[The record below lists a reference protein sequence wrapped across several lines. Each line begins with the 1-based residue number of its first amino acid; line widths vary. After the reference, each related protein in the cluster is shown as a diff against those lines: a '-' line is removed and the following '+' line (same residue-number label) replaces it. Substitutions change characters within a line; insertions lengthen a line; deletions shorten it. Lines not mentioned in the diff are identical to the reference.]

1 VSFVI
6 FFVPFVVNALKRLRR
21 IVNTLSTLYQAH
33 AACLAYAPF
42 SITARSER
50 RMTMNAKHLL
60 IVSVGLTLLLSA
72 CAAPAGTSAP
82 KIVATQGVSKEGTP
96 EALRVYPTAAP
107 AATQVAEAPG
117 YATAAPYPTQPPVL
131 WVAVTATPAPFSYAP
146 TPVPTLPP
154 DNFFQ
159 TYGVNPFVDTY
170 EDHLSTF
177 ALDVDTASYSVMR
190 TYVEEGHLPP
200 AESVRVEEYVNYFQQ
215 DYANPE
221 NVAFGI
227 YADGALSP
235 FHTDGSYILRVGVQG
250 YEVAE
255 WQRKPANLTFVIDVS
270 GSMADGNRL
279 ELVKQSLQL
288 LVDRLRPD
296 DTVAIVVYSTEA
308 RVALYPVNGADRDA
322 ILNTV
327 YSLYPEASTNA
338 EAGLRLGYELA
349 RQMHRADAV
358 NRVILLSDG
367 VANVGAT
374 GPDAILESISGNA
387 KEYGITLTAVGV
399 GFGNFNDVLLEQLA
413 DKGNGHYAYIDDLDE
428 AQKLFVD
435 DIVSTLQVI
444 ALDAKVQVDFNPD
457 VVARYRLIGYENRA
471 VADQDFRN
479 NAVDAGEIGAGH
491 TVTALYALQ
500 FRPNAGGRIA
510 TVQLR
515 WKDPTTYQ
523 VTEINGNFNTWD
535 LAPAFESASP
545 RYQLDVTVAQ
555 YAELLRY
562 SPWAD
567 STSFSQILSRAAR
580 LAETLNDP
588 DVSEFARLV
597 SLARNIAGN

>member
-1 VSFVI
+1 
-6 FFVPFVVNALKRLRR
+6 
-21 IVNTLSTLYQAH
+21 
-33 AACLAYAPF
+33 
-42 SITARSER
+42 
-50 RMTMNAKHLL
+50 MNAKHLL
-60 IVSVGLTLLLSA
+60 IVAVVLTMLLSA
-72 CAAPAGTSAP
+72 CAAPAGTPAP
-82 KIVATQGVSKEGTP
+82 LGFAPTRPVEVVITQVVKETQVV
-96 EALRVYPTAAP
+96 EALYPTAAP
-107 AATQVAEAPG
+107 AATQVAVGLA
-117 YATAAPYPTQPPVL
+117 YATQPAADTYY
-131 WVAVTATPAPFSYAP
+131 ATPAPLGIYP
-146 TPVPTLPP
+146 TPVPTIPP

-190 TYVEEGHLPP
+190 RYLSEGHLPP

-215 DYANPE
+215 DYANPD

-235 FHTDGSYILRVGVQG
+235 FHTDGSYILRFGIQG
-250 YEVAE
+250 YEVSDSA
-255 WQRKPANLTFVIDVS
+255 RKPASLIFVIDVS
-270 GSMADGNRL
+270 GSMAMENRL

-296 DTVAIVVYSTEA
+296 DSVGIVVYGTEA
-308 RVALYPVNGADRDA
+308 RVVLNPTSGEDRA
-322 ILNTV
+322 TILNAI
-327 YSLYPEASTNA
+327 YSLQPEGATNA
-338 EAGLRLGYELA
+338 EAGLRVAYDMAA
-349 RQMHRADAV
+349 RAFRPDAI
-358 NRVILLSDG
+358 NRVVLCSDG

-374 GPDAILESISGNA
+374 GPDAILESVGWY
-387 KEYGITLTAVGV
+387 KDEYGITLTTV
-399 GFGNFNDVLLEQLA
+399 GFGLGNFNDTLMETLA
-413 DKGNGHYAYIDDLDE
+413 DKGDGNYAYVDDLDE

-435 DIVSTLQVI
+435 NLTSTLQVI
-444 ALDAKVQVDFNPD
+444 ALDAKVQVDFNTD

-491 TVTALYALQ
+491 TVTALYAVQ
-500 FRPNAGGRIA
+500 FRPNANGRIA

-515 WKDPTTYQ
+515 WEDPTSHQ

-535 LAPAFESASP
+535 IASSFESASP

-562 SPWAD
+562 SPWAQQ
-567 STSFSQILSRAAR
+567 TSFSQLLNHAAR
-580 LAETLNDP
+580 LSELLPNDP
-588 DVSEFARLV
+588 DVGEFAGLV
-597 SLARNIAGN
+597 SYASQISGN